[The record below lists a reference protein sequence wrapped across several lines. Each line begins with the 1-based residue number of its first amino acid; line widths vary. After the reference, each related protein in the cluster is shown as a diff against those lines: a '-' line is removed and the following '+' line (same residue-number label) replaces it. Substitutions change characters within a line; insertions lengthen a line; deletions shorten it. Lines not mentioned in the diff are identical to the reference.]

1 MKEADVKGLVELR
14 KDYESRIKT
23 EKDRSKLLLEFQ
35 TKAVQLVRESVTA
48 AKIIEI
54 ESLTGT
60 TLFAQKASGTMQ
72 ASGDCGFCEFCITDC
87 RTCVAYA

>member
-35 TKAVQLVRESVTA
+35 NKAVQLVQESVTA

-60 TLFAQKASGTMQ
+60 TLFAQHASGTMQ
-72 ASGDCGFCEFCITDC
+72 ESGDCGFCEFCITDC
-87 RTCVAYA
+87 RTCVTYA

>member
-1 MKEADVKGLVELR
+1 MKESDVRGLVEM
-14 KDYESRIKT
+14 KEDYEARLKT
-23 EKDRSKLLLEFQ
+23 EKDRSKILLEFQ
-35 TKAVQLVRESVTA
+35 GKAVELVKEAVTA

-72 ASGDCGFCEFCITDC
+72 ESGDCGFCEFCITDC